1 MDSAKS
7 IKRNSFSCG
16 RNALLSGKCRSRSLG
31 DETGIDL

>member
-7 IKRNSFSCG
+7 IERNSFSSG

-31 DETGIDL
+31 GQTGIDL